1 MSVPEVRGTG
11 ASAAE
16 PEPFPIEAAPPR
28 PVLTW
33 FTLATL
39 ALIYLGETSF
49 QAGVGGSFLDPT
61 IQTLI
66 AWGGM
71 SRNLIEERGE
81 WFRLLTAA
89 FLHGGV
95 AHLAMNSLALFIAG
109 SALEPFI
116 GRLWLA
122 ALFLLG
128 ALAGGLASITFNAP
142 NIVGVGASGAIM
154 GLFGFFLTIAFR
166 FEKGPVRRAF
176 VINSL
181 GTLLPSTLPALLPA
195 VTGGSGFSIDYA
207 AHGGGAIGGATLGLL
222 LVLIWRREQRW
233 PPLRLLAAAIV
244 LAGLAVLAYGAM
256 RLNATFA
263 EHSFASSLM
272 SDSEQPKT
280 DAEARARADEL
291 IAKFPNDPRG
301 YYYKALQLAQKD
313 DAQGMEPYAR
323 KAVERTERY
332 PGIFRERFRS
342 RVRMVHALAL
352 NDLKRIDEAKAV
364 AAPVCTRGDDEVV
377 GVLRKE
383 RLCP

>member
-1 MSVPEVRGTG
+1 MSLPEARGSETLD
-11 ASAAE
+11 AE
-16 PEPFPIEAAPPR
+16 QRPSTDFDLPR

-33 FTLATL
+33 LLLGLL
-39 ALIYLGETSF
+39 ALIYLGEATF
-49 QAGVGGSFLDPT
+49 QAGVGGSFLDPSL
-61 IQTLI
+61 QTLV

-71 SRNLIEERGE
+71 SRALIDERGE

-95 AHLAMNSLALFIAG
+95 AHLAMNSLALYIAG

-122 ALFLLG
+122 ALFLIG

-176 VINSL
+176 IVNSL
-181 GTLLPSTLPALLPA
+181 GTLIPSIAPALIPA
-195 VTGGSGFSIDYA
+195 ITGGSGFSIDYA
-207 AHGGGAIGGATLGLL
+207 AHGGGALGGAGLGLL
-222 LVLIWRREQRW
+222 FVLIWKRYDRW
-233 PPLRLLAAAIV
+233 PPLRMIAAVIV
-244 LAGLAVLAYGAM
+244 VAGVGVLAYGVA
-256 RLNATFA
+256 RLHAGFA

-272 SDSEQPKT
+272 PDDLQPKT
-280 DAEARARADEL
+280 DADAHARADEL
-291 IAKFPNDPRG
+291 IARYPNDPRG
-301 YYYKALQLAQKD
+301 YFYKALALARKD
-313 DAQGMEPYAR
+313 DAKGAEPYAR

-332 PGIFRERFRS
+332 PGIFRDNFRA

-352 NDLKRIDEAKAV
+352 NDLKRIDEAKRV
-364 AAPVCTRGDDEVV
+364 AAPICSRGDDEVV
-377 GVLRKE
+377 GVLKRQQ
-383 RLCP
+383 LCP